1 MEVKMK
7 GINFNTQ
14 EVKAILEGRKTVTRR
29 VVKPQPKIIMQ
40 DKSNRLPMAFWIDN
54 QKWIKPPY
62 QKDDILYVKETWCS
76 VTRLNDCEGKHS
88 NFCGGIDSW
97 EYYKA
102 DEDELPDGF
111 KWHPSIHM
119 SKEAARIFLKV
130 TDVRV
135 ERLQDIDNAG
145 IRAEGISIDCPEML
159 KFGIYGIAQSK
170 SKTSANTVGT
180 LSRGFGFMNL
190 KGYLNQFFKFFYQFV
205 QINPKALY
213 QCRG

>member
-1 MEVKMK
+1 MK

-159 KFGIYGIAQSK
+159 KFNQGMFWDLWDSTIKKQNISKYGWNAKPWVWVYEFERISK
-170 SKTSANTVGT
+170 PI
-180 LSRGFGFMNL
+180 F
-190 KGYLNQFFKFFYQFV
+190 
-205 QINPKALY
+205 
-213 QCRG
+213 